1 MAFDIKYGGVFA
13 LPKTEKILK
22 PYHFISFPRRACAPN
37 TCWQARRLVIITT
50 TIDKGA
56 RPSLP

>member
-22 PYHFISFPRRACAPN
+22 PYHFISFHIISPPGLRAKHLLASPPPR
-37 TCWQARRLVIITT
+37 
-50 TIDKGA
+50 DYYYDY
-56 RPSLP
+56 